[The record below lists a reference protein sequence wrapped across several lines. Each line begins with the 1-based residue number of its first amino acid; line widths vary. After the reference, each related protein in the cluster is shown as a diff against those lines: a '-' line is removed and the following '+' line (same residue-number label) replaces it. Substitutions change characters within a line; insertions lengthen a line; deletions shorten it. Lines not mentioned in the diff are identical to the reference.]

1 MATQPECNLYE
12 IPRTIQLMFH
22 PFEQNLSELKDS
34 EIESKVSELSR
45 KYFQAQRLGNA
56 QLLTQIETFI
66 TIYRE
71 EMKRRYLTQKT
82 DLDNDL
88 DQLINVD

>member
-1 MATQPECNLYE
+1 
-12 IPRTIQLMFH
+12 MFH
-22 PFEQNLSELKDS
+22 PFEQNMSELKDS
-34 EIESKVSELSR
+34 EIESKISELSR
-45 KYFQAQRLGNA
+45 KYFQAQRLGNI

-66 TIYRE
+66 IIYRE

>member
-1 MATQPECNLYE
+1 
-12 IPRTIQLMFH
+12 MFH
-22 PFEQNLSELKDS
+22 PFEQDLSDLKDS
-34 EIESKVSELSR
+34 ELESKISELSK

-66 TIYRE
+66 IIYRE

>member
-1 MATQPECNLYE
+1 
-12 IPRTIQLMFH
+12 MFH

-34 EIESKVSELSR
+34 EIESKISELSK
-45 KYFQAQRLGNA
+45 KYFQAQRLGSA

-66 TIYRE
+66 IIYRE